1 MKYNYVFYAK
11 MLDAIKYRYK
21 WIDIKNPNL
30 NHDAIDRMIASKL
43 ENINLN
49 QILKVK
55 TTG

>member
-49 QILKVK
+49 QILEVK

>member
-1 MKYNYVFYAK
+1 MQLNMK
-11 MLDAIKYRYK
+11 K
-21 WIDIKNPNL
+21 WIGIKNPNL
-30 NHDAIDRMIASKL
+30 YHDAIDRMIASKL